1 MCEIEGL
8 EAVRSRLGKA
18 FEQAVEL
25 LIACKGRVVVTGLGK
40 SGLVGRKI
48 AATLSST
55 GTPSFFLHPVEG
67 AHGDLGAIRDS
78 DVVIAISYSGK
89 TAELVALLPAL
100 RSLGVSIIALTGD
113 VTSPMAKLSVVT
125 LDVGIPREACPM
137 DLAPTSSTTAALVMG
152 DALAVCLMQARAFTP
167 DDFKRFHP
175 GGSLGQRLRLKIS
188 EVMRTQDLPIVLE
201 SATFAA
207 ALAIQ
212 NTSGLGAVLVTDD
225 GGRLTGIVTDG
236 DVRRYISREDLNFGM
251 PVSAVM
257 TPNPR
262 HGKAENS
269 VAELLDLMENAAI
282 TVLPV
287 VREDGTILGI
297 IHLHDLL
304 GKGTVHFSI

>member
-1 MCEIEGL
+1 
-8 EAVRSRLGKA
+8 
-18 FEQAVEL
+18 
-25 LIACKGRVVVTGLGK
+25 
-40 SGLVGRKI
+40 
-48 AATLSST
+48 
-55 GTPSFFLHPVEG
+55 
-67 AHGDLGAIRDS
+67 
-78 DVVIAISYSGK
+78 
-89 TAELVALLPAL
+89 
-100 RSLGVSIIALTGD
+100 
-113 VTSPMAKLSVVT
+113 
-125 LDVGIPREACPM
+125 M

-188 EVMRTQDLPIVLE
+188 EVMRTQNLPIVPE
-201 SATFAA
+201 NATFAT

-212 NTSGLGAVLVTDD
+212 NTGGLGAVLVTDD
-225 GGRLTGIVTDG
+225 GGRLTGILTDG
-236 DVRRYISREDLNFGM
+236 DVRRYISREDLNFGI

-287 VREDGTILGI
+287 AREDGTILGI

-304 GKGTVHFSI
+304 GKGTVHFSV